1 MIEIDYQSGGIVS
14 KQLLKTPAGNVT
26 LFAFDAGQ
34 GLTEHTSP
42 FSALITVLEG
52 VADVSIAGAPHV
64 VKTGELLELP
74 ANIPHG
80 VQATQRFKMTLTM
93 LKTAAA

>member
-1 MIEIDYQSGGIVS
+1 MIEINYQDGGIVS

-52 VADVSIAGAPHV
+52 VADVTISGTPHV
-64 VKTGELLELP
+64 VKMGELLELP

-80 VQATQRFKMTLTM
+80 VQATRRFKMTLTM
-93 LKTAAA
+93 LK

>member
-1 MIEIDYQSGGIVS
+1 MLEIDYQSGGIVS
-14 KQLLKTPAGNVT
+14 KQIVKNAAGNVT

-42 FSALITVLEG
+42 FEALVTVLEG
-52 VADVSIAGAPHV
+52 EAQVSIAGTAHTV
-64 VKTGELLELP
+64 AAGQLLALP

-80 VQATQRFKMTLTM
+80 VQAIQRFKMTLTM
-93 LKTAAA
+93 LKT